1 MRVIL
6 IILLFSLIYS
16 LPNLV
21 YVMKDCIEK
30 LYNVNEDKELQWSI
44 KHELLQYQ
52 TDEFYARLDKIDPT
66 LRSKMKKCIEEVY
79 AIYQENFKRL
89 MRTIPDHFE

>member
-6 IILLFSLIYS
+6 ILLLFPLIYS
-16 LPNLV
+16 FPNLV

-44 KHELLQYQ
+44 KHELL
-52 TDEFYARLDKIDPT
+52 
-66 LRSKMKKCIEEVY
+66 
-79 AIYQENFKRL
+79 
-89 MRTIPDHFE
+89 

>member
-1 MRVIL
+1 M
-6 IILLFSLIYS
+6 
-16 LPNLV
+16 V
-21 YVMKDCIEK
+21 YVTKDCIEK

-66 LRSKMKKCIEEVY
+66 LRSKMKKCIDEVY
-79 AIYQENFKRL
+79 AIYLKNFRDK
-89 MRTIPDHFE
+89 MPKSYEGY

>member
-6 IILLFSLIYS
+6 IILLFPLIYS
-16 LPNLV
+16 FPNLV
-21 YVMKDCIEK
+21 YVTKDCIEK

-44 KHELLQYQ
+44 KYELLQYQ

-66 LRSKMKKCIEEVY
+66 LRSKMKKCIDEVY
-79 AIYQENFKRL
+79 AIYLKNFRDKML
-89 MRTIPDHFE
+89 KSYEGY